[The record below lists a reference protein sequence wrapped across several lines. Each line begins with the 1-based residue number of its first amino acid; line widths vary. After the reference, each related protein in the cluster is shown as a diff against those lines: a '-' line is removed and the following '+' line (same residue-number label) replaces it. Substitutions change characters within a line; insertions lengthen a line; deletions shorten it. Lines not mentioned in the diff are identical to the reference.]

1 MTYQIDDKKKQK
13 NKIIIKIRWDT
24 CHQRHKNGSG
34 DFRSPKPLRSFLH
47 IRIIPPAFGRR
58 NWKARCWHNEL
69 RLIQCSAL
77 GLDKLFAP
85 ELRRAKLVDAI
96 RIHLATRRTKL
107 IWTSICQS
115 RWFHFFATLW
125 WWNLFPNNIKKSN
138 NIWKRLPSQ
147 HCDWLGMLCP
157 SREELCLPHTGRGWT
172 RLACLGYG
180 EQCSDPS
187 AGKMI
192 AIRSCAPPVCPRAS
206 FELWMQKK
214 SKSKFGEKPSK
225 DHQEKYA

>member
-1 MTYQIDDKKKQK
+1 MRHMPSAAQEWQWGFPFPQAIAQFLAHPYNSSCLRQKKLESQMLAQWTPPHPVLGTWSGQAVRARAATSKTGWRHQDPPGNTSHQINLDFYFASQDDF
-13 NKIIIKIRWDT
+13 I
-24 CHQRHKNGSG
+24 
-34 DFRSPKPLRSFLH
+34 
-47 IRIIPPAFGRR
+47 
-58 NWKARCWHNEL
+58 
-69 RLIQCSAL
+69 
-77 GLDKLFAP
+77 
-85 ELRRAKLVDAI
+85 
-96 RIHLATRRTKL
+96 
-107 IWTSICQS
+107 
-115 RWFHFFATLW
+115 FFATLW
-125 WWNLFPNNIKKSN
+125 WWNLFPNSIKKSN

-225 DHQEKYA
+225 DHQ